1 VIVLEKDRPNRA
13 VTSFFQVFGGRWKPL
28 SGDAIH
34 MTEGAGHHRF
44 EWRVLSVLVPLVA
57 GAAVF
62 DALWRL
68 GGPWFAWVGVL
79 PVLFFLFHL
88 VAFSIGGK
96 NPVGQWQRWNLLL
109 AAWSVWQGWFVEESG
124 VRWAA
129 GIWLGVVAL
138 NALSAVGLVWRSL
151 MIHPATCT
159 AAFRWMVFAVIHIPA
174 SIVWWRYGWQG
185 GLAIFVGA
193 GALWC
198 CGTFLPNSRIFGPIT
213 RRVEGKEVLLTID
226 DGPDPDDTPALLDL
240 LDRHGRKAVFFV
252 MGEKVRRFPELA
264 REIVRRGHELGNHT
278 MTHPVGF
285 FWGYGPVRTR
295 REIEGCQRAI
305 EEVVGVKARFFRA
318 PAGHRNWFTH
328 PVLKDLGLELVGWRK
343 RAYDTVRSDVAGIVS
358 DLTTGAKEGDILLLH
373 EATSTAQGVMV
384 GVLTNLNERSGAA
397 SSDHLAAGSSDRVAV
412 KDGSRGLQST
422 D

>member
-1 VIVLEKDRPNRA
+1 VIALEKDRPNRA
-13 VTSFFQVFGGRWKPL
+13 VTSFFQVFGGRWKAL

-34 MTEGAGHHRF
+34 MTEEAGHHRF

-68 GGPWFAWVGVL
+68 GGSWLAWGGVL
-79 PVLFFLFHL
+79 PVLFLLFHL
-88 VAFSIGGK
+88 IAITIGGK
-96 NPVGQWQRWNLLL
+96 NPASQWQRWNLLL
-109 AAWSVWQGWFVEESG
+109 VAWSVWQGWFVEESG

-129 GIWLGVVAL
+129 AIWLGVVAL
-138 NALSAVGLVWRSL
+138 NAVSAACLVWRAI

-159 AAFRWMVFAVIHIPA
+159 AGFRCLLWAAIHLPA
-174 SIVWWRYGWQG
+174 GVAWWRFGWQAG
-185 GLAIFVGA
+185 VAVMLAA
-193 GALWC
+193 GAVWC
-198 CGTFLPNSRIFGPIT
+198 CGTFLPNARIFGPIT
-213 RRVEGKEVLLTID
+213 RRDVGRDVLITID

-240 LDRHGRKAVFFV
+240 LDQHGRKAVFFV

-295 REIEGCQRAI
+295 REIEECQRAI

-328 PVLKDLGLELVGWRK
+328 PVLKELGLELVGWRK
-343 RAYDTVRSDVAGIVS
+343 RAYDTVRSDVDGIVC
-358 DLTTGAKEGDILLLH
+358 DLTNGAKDGDILLLH
-373 EATSTAQGVMV
+373 EATKTALGVME
-384 GVLTNLNERSGAA
+384 GVLTTLDVGAKSSSSER
-397 SSDHLAAGSSDRVAV
+397 
-412 KDGSRGLQST
+412 
-422 D
+422 